1 MGDDRRRCNHA
12 ADAGQRPRWRSL
24 SEYAIV
30 YTEAKV
36 ENLDSQSGVL
46 YLVATPIGNMDDIT
60 VRALQ
65 ILRTVDLVVCE
76 EYPVGE
82 RLLKRYS
89 IDRPMMDLNE
99 HNEAERVPE
108 VLRYLRDAKSVA
120 LISDGG
126 MPLVQ
131 DPGEHLVG
139 AAIEAGMPVTCVPG
153 PSSITAGLALSGLP
167 TARFRYVGYVPP
179 KKPLRRQALA
189 QLRDDPDTLVFAEA
203 PYRLTAL
210 LEDIEGVIGADR
222 RAAVACELTTPDEA
236 VYRNTVG
243 ALLRH
248 FRAHP
253 FKGEFVIVLAG
264 AECVRN
270 GTRRRNRA
278 CRRR

>member
-1 MGDDRRRCNHA
+1 M
-12 ADAGQRPRWRSL
+12 
-24 SEYAIV
+24 
-30 YTEAKV
+30 KV
-36 ENLDSQSGVL
+36 ESQSGVL
-46 YLVATPIGNMDDIT
+46 YLVATPIGNGGDIT

-65 ILRTVDLVVCE
+65 ILREVDLVVCE
-76 EYPVGE
+76 EYPVAE
-82 RLLKRYS
+82 RLLKSYS

-99 HNEAERVPE
+99 HNETERVPQ

-126 MPLVQ
+126 MPLMQ

-139 AAIEAGMPVTCVPG
+139 AAIQGGISVTCVPG

-167 TARFRYVGYVPP
+167 TSRFRYIGYVPA
-179 KKPLRRQALA
+179 KRPLRREALA

-203 PYRLTAL
+203 PYRLIAL

-236 VYRNTVG
+236 VYRDTVG

-264 AECVRN
+264 AERVQA
-270 GTRRRNRA
+270 TARRRNRSH
-278 CRRR
+278 RSR